1 LIRFTFLLAFCIL
14 SLTASA
20 QFWRHKPKALQPELE
35 SVQPAFSIVNKISIS
50 AVAGNLPTVQLT
62 QSVYQ
67 LEIAEE
73 AMLKEAKHNMRF
85 RVYNLAS
92 YNFSD
97 LAALYL
103 KQNRF
108 SEAKWYLLQSN
119 AIARQAENTRH
130 LLDNLLILADIKTT
144 IGENALAMVDLQEAR
159 DVATAKGMLTD
170 LTTIDNK
177 IKYLQTNKLIAA
189 KVALR
194 YADAVE
200 VANANKATATVN

>member
-1 LIRFTFLLAFCIL
+1 MRFTFLLAFCIL

-20 QFWRHKPKALQPELE
+20 QFWRRKPKAPQPELE
-35 SVQPAFSIVNKISIS
+35 SVHPAFSIVNKIPLS
-50 AVAGNLPTVQLT
+50 ATAGNLPAVQLT
-62 QSVYQ
+62 HSVYQ

-85 RVYNLAS
+85 RIYNLAS

-103 KQNRF
+103 QQNRF

-144 IGENALAMVDLQEAR
+144 IGENALAMVDLQEAH
-159 DVATAKGMLTD
+159 DVATAKAMLTD
-170 LTTIDNK
+170 LTAIDNK

-200 VANANKATATVN
+200 VANANKAAATVN

>member
-1 LIRFTFLLAFCIL
+1 MRFTFLLAFCIL

-20 QFWRHKPKALQPELE
+20 QFWRRKPKAPQPELE
-35 SVQPAFSIVNKISIS
+35 SVQPAFSIVNKIPLS
-50 AVAGNLPTVQLT
+50 AVAGNLPAVQLT
-62 QSVYQ
+62 RSVYQ

-103 KQNRF
+103 QQNRF

-170 LTTIDNK
+170 LTAIDNK

>member
-1 LIRFTFLLAFCIL
+1 MRFTFLLAFCIL

-20 QFWRHKPKALQPELE
+20 QFWRRKPKAPKPELE
-35 SVQPAFSIVNKISIS
+35 SVQPALSIINIQRLVP
-50 AVAGNLPTVQLT
+50 AAGNLPSVQLT
-62 QSVYQ
+62 RSVYQ
-67 LEIAEE
+67 LELAEE

-85 RVYNLAS
+85 RIYNLAS

-103 KQNRF
+103 QQNRF

-144 IGENALAMVDLQEAR
+144 IGETTLAMVDLQEAH
-159 DVATAKGMLTD
+159 DIATTKGMLTD
-170 LTTIDNK
+170 LTAIDKK

-194 YADAVE
+194 YANAVE

>member
-1 LIRFTFLLAFCIL
+1 MRFTFLLAFCIL

-20 QFWRHKPKALQPELE
+20 QFWKRKPKAPEPE
-35 SVQPAFSIVNKISIS
+35 IEAAQPALSVITAIPLNIAISNIADVRLIRS
-50 AVAGNLPTVQLT
+50 A
-62 QSVYQ
+62 YR
-67 LEIAEE
+67 LELAEE

-97 LAALYL
+97 LAGLYL
-103 KQNRF
+103 QQNRF

-130 LLDNLLILADIKTT
+130 LLDNLALLADIKIT
-144 IGENALAMVDLQEAR
+144 IGENALAMVDLQEAH

-170 LTTIDNK
+170 LTAIDKK
-177 IKYLQTNKLIAA
+177 IKHLQTNKLIAA

-200 VANANKATATVN
+200 IANAKATATAN

>member
-1 LIRFTFLLAFCIL
+1 MTRFTLLLAFCIL

-20 QFWRHKPKALQPELE
+20 QFWKRKPKAPQPELE
-35 SVQPAFSIVNKISIS
+35 AAPPAFSVVSTFRLSTAVIDIANIRLTRS
-50 AVAGNLPTVQLT
+50 A
-62 QSVYQ
+62 YQ
-67 LEIAEE
+67 LELAEE
-73 AMLKEAKHNMRF
+73 ALLKEAKHNMRF
-85 RVYNLAS
+85 RIYNLAS

-97 LAALYL
+97 LAGLYL
-103 KQNRF
+103 QQNRF

-130 LLDNLLILADIKTT
+130 LLDNLSLLADIKTT
-144 IGENALAMVDLQEAR
+144 IGETALAMVDLQEAH

-170 LTTIDNK
+170 LTTIDKK

-194 YADAVE
+194 YANAVE
-200 VANANKATATVN
+200 VANANKAAATVN

>member
-1 LIRFTFLLAFCIL
+1 MRFTFLLAFCIL
-14 SLTASA
+14 SLSASA
-20 QFWRHKPKALQPELE
+20 QFWRRKPKAPQPELE
-35 SVQPAFSIVNKISIS
+35 AVQPALSITNTIPVSI
-50 AVAGNLPTVQLT
+50 AANNLPALQLT
-62 QSVYQ
+62 RSVYQ

-85 RVYNLAS
+85 RVYNQAS

-103 KQNRF
+103 QQNRF

-119 AIARQAENTRH
+119 TIARQAENTRH

-144 IGENALAMVDLQEAR
+144 IGETVLAMVDLQEAH
-159 DVATAKGMLTD
+159 DIATTKGMLTD
-170 LTTIDNK
+170 LTAIDKK

-200 VANANKATATVN
+200 IANANKANAIVN